1 MNRLDHQEVAQLSL
15 SEDILL
21 APPGQNR
28 PLLVWGAPPPSLSP
42 LCSWVRTQ
50 PTLTGPLGGEAL
62 LRPC

>member
-28 PLLVWGAPPPSLSP
+28 PLLVWGARPHHCLPCVPGCERSP
-42 LCSWVRTQ
+42 LSLAPWEVRH
-50 PTLTGPLGGEAL
+50 
-62 LRPC
+62 C

>member
-21 APPGQNR
+21 ATPWSKSTPPGVGC
-28 PLLVWGAPPPSLSP
+28 PHPSLSP

-62 LRPC
+62 RPC